1 MSSTESSSESLG
13 DAGRSK
19 GSLRYVYIGM
29 RSSKSPV
36 PPSSRFFADD
46 SRRREGR
53 SEGFRIVGLALS
65 LSGSILTQKALGMC
79 NCGRMSDCELPQVVC
94 VSFKGLKALTL
105 QPKTTLKWVFELGLF
120 ATTTTDTTLQ
130 LRSSGG

>member
-1 MSSTESSSESLG
+1 M
-13 DAGRSK
+13 
-19 GSLRYVYIGM
+19 YIGM

-36 PPSSRFFADD
+36 PPSSRFFVDD

-65 LSGSILTQKALGMC
+65 LSGSILTQKALGTC

-94 VSFKGLKALTL
+94 VSFKDLKSIDVVA
-105 QPKTTLKWVFELGLF
+105 KNNFEMGV
-120 ATTTTDTTLQ
+120 
-130 LRSSGG
+130 